1 MELIK
6 KSFSSRLKTIANNVS
21 EHNLF
26 LLSSSISYYSALA
39 VAPFMLILLGIASLL
54 GQDRQELIV
63 KHASSTISP
72 QMGEMVKT
80 IFQNVN
86 EGVNIGSL
94 SGIIGIFILLSTA
107 SLVFLQF
114 RYSMDVIYGY
124 YDPAARRSTWEV
136 VKERIFSMFVVLVAA
151 ILFVASI
158 LGTTYIKHFMPET
171 ESEMVSGT
179 GIFFSNF
186 VIYMMLFTAVHY
198 FTPTKKPKFI
208 HSVKIALMTSAFFIL
223 GNALISY
230 YLESI
235 ASSSIYG
242 AAGVLLVFLSW
253 CYYSSFIIFLSVEVF
268 LYLKRI
274 GKVR

>member
-6 KSFSSRLKTIANNVS
+6 KSLTSRLKTIANNIS

-39 VAPFMLILLGIASLL
+39 LAPFMLILLGIASLL
-54 GQDRQELIV
+54 GQDKQELIV
-63 KHASSTISP
+63 KHANATISP
-72 QMGEMVKT
+72 QMGSMINM

-114 RYSMDVIYGY
+114 RYSMDVIYGH
-124 YDPAARRSTWEV
+124 YDPSARRSTWTII
-136 VKERIFSMFVVLVAA
+136 KERLFSMVVVLIAA
-151 ILFVASI
+151 ILFLVSI
-158 LGTTYIKHFMPET
+158 FGTAYVKHFMPET

-186 VIYMMLFTAVHY
+186 SLYVILFTAIHY
-198 FTPTKKPKFI
+198 FTPSKKPKLA
-208 HSVKIALMTSAFFIL
+208 HSFKIALLTSAFFIL
-223 GNALISY
+223 GNSVISY
-230 YLESI
+230 YLERF

-242 AAGVLLVFLSW
+242 AAGTLLVFLSW
-253 CYYSSFIIFLSVEVF
+253 AYYSSFIVFLSVEVF

-274 GKVR
+274 GKVS